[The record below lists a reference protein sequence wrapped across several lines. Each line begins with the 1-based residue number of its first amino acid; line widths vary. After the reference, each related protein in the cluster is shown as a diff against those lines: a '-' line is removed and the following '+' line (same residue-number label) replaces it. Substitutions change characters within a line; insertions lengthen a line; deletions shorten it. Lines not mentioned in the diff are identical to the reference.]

1 MMRKE
6 FKNKFIV
13 YSHSLDRFI
22 PVKKLNEEELDALVL
37 EMLDAI
43 TTPKY
48 SITEYVSF
56 ILKRLVINYEHV
68 IKECKEDGAPEALF
82 ECVTEIYQG
91 FSLEMINKTVN
102 SYIDSSDSPNK
113 GTSWRKKRKKLTFSD
128 FSGIETQ
135 IKKQIVGQDEPIT
148 EIMKQLRLMKSG
160 LCDNS
165 NLFFI
170 GPTGVGKTEL
180 AKILAQRVLGS
191 RKKLLKINCGEYSN
205 SHEYAKLIGSPP
217 GYIGHNEKGILSERA
232 ERSNEW
238 VIVFDEIEKAHSK
251 LFDLLLNLMDE
262 GTITDSHGVELDFT
276 NSLLLFTSNI
286 GLKEYVGKSA
296 LGFGGGVK
304 TYESSKDEITKVFD
318 DKFSPEFRNRLD
330 SIIYFNALNKD
341 DAEKIV
347 RLQLKEL
354 PIRATK
360 KLVDFVTEEAFSEE
374 YGARNIKRFIKNH
387 ISIKIA
393 DELLKGDD
401 SATKYKPLFKK
412 NEFVGVQ
419 AI

>member
-1 MMRKE
+1 MRKE

-13 YSHSLDRFI
+13 YSHTLDRFI
-22 PVKKLNEEELDALVL
+22 PIRKLPEGELEELVRQIIDV
-37 EMLDAI
+37 I
-43 TTPKY
+43 TTPKF
-48 SITEYVSF
+48 SITEYVTF
-56 ILKRLVINYEHV
+56 ILSNLVVGYEYV
-68 IKECKEDGAPEALF
+68 MEECQEDGAPEALF

-102 SYIDSSDSPNK
+102 SFIDVSDSPQQK
-113 GTSWRKKRKKLTFSD
+113 SKKRKAMTFKD
-128 FSGIETQ
+128 FSGIEEQ
-135 IKKQIVGQDEPIT
+135 IKKLIVGQDEPII

-180 AKILAQRVLGS
+180 AKILSDKVLGS

-205 SHEYAKLIGSPP
+205 SHEYSKLIGSPP

-232 ERSNEW
+232 EKSNEW
-238 VIVFDEIEKAHSK
+238 VIVFDEIEKGHSK

-276 NSLLLFTSNI
+276 NSLIVFTSNI
-286 GLKEYVGKSA
+286 GLQDNVGKTLVGFNGEPKSYASA
-296 LGFGGGVK
+296 
-304 TYESSKDEITKVFD
+304 KDDIQQAFKDRFA
-318 DKFSPEFRNRLD
+318 PEFINRLD
-330 SIIYFNALNKD
+330 SVVYFNALNKS

-354 PIRATK
+354 PIRVTK
-360 KLVDFVTEEAFSEE
+360 KLVTYVTNKAFSEE
-374 YGARNIKRFIKNH
+374 YGARNIKRFIKNN

-393 DELLKGDD
+393 DEILKGDKD
-401 SATKYKPLFKK
+401 VKYKALFKK
-412 NEFVGVQ
+412 QEFVGVE
-419 AI
+419 AV

>member
-1 MMRKE
+1 MRKE

-13 YSHSLDRFI
+13 YSHTLDRFI
-22 PVKKLNEEELDALVL
+22 PIRKLPEGELEELVRQIIDV
-37 EMLDAI
+37 I
-43 TTPKY
+43 TTPKF
-48 SITEYVSF
+48 SITEYVTF
-56 ILKRLVINYEHV
+56 ILSNLVVGYEYV
-68 IKECKEDGAPEALF
+68 MEECQEDGAPEALF

-102 SYIDSSDSPNK
+102 SFIDASDSPQQK
-113 GTSWRKKRKKLTFSD
+113 SKKRKAMTFKD
-128 FSGIETQ
+128 FSGIEEQ
-135 IKKQIVGQDEPIT
+135 IKKLIVGQDEPII

-180 AKILAQRVLGS
+180 AKLLSDKVLGS
-191 RKKLLKINCGEYSN
+191 RKKLIKINCGEYSN
-205 SHEYAKLIGSPP
+205 SHEYSKLIGSPP

-238 VIVFDEIEKAHSK
+238 VIVFDEIEKGHSK

-276 NSLLLFTSNI
+276 NSLIVFTSNI
-286 GLKEYVGKSA
+286 GLQDNVGKTLVGFNGEPKSYASA
-296 LGFGGGVK
+296 
-304 TYESSKDEITKVFD
+304 KDDIQQAFKDRFA
-318 DKFSPEFRNRLD
+318 PEFINRLD
-330 SIIYFNALNKD
+330 SVVYFNALNKS

-354 PIRATK
+354 PIRVTK
-360 KLVDFVTEEAFSEE
+360 KLVTYVTNKAFSEE
-374 YGARNIKRFIKNH
+374 YGARNIKRFIKNN

-393 DELLKGDD
+393 DEILKGDKD
-401 SATKYKPLFKK
+401 VKYKALFEKQ
-412 NEFVGVQ
+412 EFVGVE
-419 AI
+419 AV

>member
-1 MMRKE
+1 MRKE

-13 YSHSLDRFI
+13 YSHTLDRFI
-22 PVKKLNEEELDALVL
+22 PIRKLPEGELEELVRQIIDV
-37 EMLDAI
+37 I
-43 TTPKY
+43 TTPKF
-48 SITEYVSF
+48 SITEYVTF
-56 ILKRLVINYEHV
+56 ILSNLVVGYEYV
-68 IKECKEDGAPEALF
+68 MEECQEDGAPEALF

-102 SYIDSSDSPNK
+102 SFIDVSDSPQQK
-113 GTSWRKKRKKLTFSD
+113 SKKRKAMTFKD
-128 FSGIETQ
+128 FSGIEEQ
-135 IKKQIVGQDEPIT
+135 IKKLIVGQDEPII

-180 AKILAQRVLGS
+180 AKILSDKVLGS

-205 SHEYAKLIGSPP
+205 SHEYSKLIGSPP

-232 ERSNEW
+232 ETSNEW
-238 VIVFDEIEKAHSK
+238 VIVFDEIEKGHSK

-276 NSLLLFTSNI
+276 NSLIVFTSNI
-286 GLKEYVGKSA
+286 GLHDNVGKTLVGFNGEPKSYASA
-296 LGFGGGVK
+296 
-304 TYESSKDEITKVFD
+304 KDDIQQAFKDRFA
-318 DKFSPEFRNRLD
+318 PEFINRLD
-330 SIIYFNALNKD
+330 SVVYFNALNKS

-354 PIRATK
+354 PIRVTK
-360 KLVDFVTEEAFSEE
+360 KLVTYVTNKAFSEE
-374 YGARNIKRFIKNH
+374 YGARNIKRFIKNN

-393 DELLKGDD
+393 DEILKGDKD
-401 SATKYKPLFKK
+401 VKYKALFKK
-412 NEFVGVQ
+412 QEFVGVE
-419 AI
+419 AV

>member
-22 PVKKLNEEELDALVL
+22 PIKKLDDDELDSLVMD
-37 EMLDAI
+37 MLDAI
-43 TTPKY
+43 TTPRY

-56 ILKRLVINYEHV
+56 ILKHLVIGYDEV
-68 IKECKEDGAPEALF
+68 MKECKEDGAPEALF

-91 FSLEMINKTVN
+91 FSLEMINKTIN
-102 SYIDSSDSPNK
+102 AYIEEK
-113 GTSWRKKRKKLTFSD
+113 GGRSKTTRRKKPLTYSD
-128 FSGIETQ
+128 LSSIENQ
-135 IKKQIVGQDEPIT
+135 IKEIIVGQEEPIT
-148 EIMKQLRLMKSG
+148 EIMQQLRLMRSG
-160 LCDNS
+160 LSDNS

-180 AKILAQRVLGS
+180 ARVLAKKVLGS
-191 RKKLLKINCGEYSN
+191 KKKLLKINCGEYSN
-205 SHEYAKLIGSPP
+205 SHEYAKLVGSPP
-217 GYIGHNEKGILSERA
+217 GYIGHNEKGILSEKA
-232 ERSNEW
+232 AKTNEW

-276 NSLLLFTSNI
+276 KSLLLFTSNI
-286 GLKEYVGKSA
+286 GLREYVGKTT
-296 LGFGGGVK
+296 LGFGDVQH
-304 TYESSKDEITKVFD
+304 TYDNAKENIDRVFKE
-318 DKFSPEFRNRLD
+318 KFSPEFRNRLD
-330 SIIYFNALNKD
+330 NTIFFNALNKD

-354 PIRATK
+354 PIRVTK
-360 KLVDFVTEEAFSEE
+360 KLVHFITENAFSEE
-374 YGARNIKRFIKNH
+374 FGARNIKRFIKNN

-393 DELLKGDD
+393 DEILKGGD
-401 SATKYKPLFKK
+401 SVKYKPLFKK
-412 NEFVGVQ
+412 NEFIGVQ
-419 AI
+419 AC

>member
-22 PVKKLNEEELDALVL
+22 PVKKLEEEELDNLVM

-56 ILKRLVINYEHV
+56 ILRNLVIGYDHV

-102 SYIDSSDSPNK
+102 SYIDEKSPK
-113 GTSWRKKRKKLTFSD
+113 RAGVKKRKPLTFSD
-128 FSGIETQ
+128 FSGIEEQ
-135 IKKQIVGQDEPIT
+135 LKKEIVGQQEPIT

-180 AKILAQRVLGS
+180 AKLLASKVLGS

-232 ERSNEW
+232 EKSNEW
-238 VIVFDEIEKAHSK
+238 VIIFDEIEKAHSK

-262 GTITDSHGVELDFT
+262 GTITDSHGTELDFT
-276 NSLLLFTSNI
+276 NSLLVFTSNI
-286 GLKEYVGKSA
+286 GLNEYVGKDT
-296 LGFGGGVK
+296 LGFGENK
-304 TYESSKDEITKVFD
+304 CTYENSKGQIEKAYK

-330 SIIYFNALNKD
+330 SVIYFNALNKN

-347 RLQLKEL
+347 RLQLKAL
-354 PIRATK
+354 PIRVSK
-360 KLVDFVTEEAFSEE
+360 KLVDFITENAFSEE
-374 YGARNIKRFIKNH
+374 YGARNIKRFIKNN

-393 DELLKGDD
+393 DEILKGDE
-401 SATKYKPLFKK
+401 SKKYKPLFKK
-412 NEFVGVQ
+412 NEFIGVQ
-419 AI
+419 AL

>member
-22 PVKKLNEEELDALVL
+22 PIKKLEEDELDALVL
-37 EMLDAI
+37 AMLDAI
-43 TTPKY
+43 TAPKY

-56 ILKRLVINYEHV
+56 ILRKLVIGYDHV

-91 FSLEMINKTVN
+91 FSLEMINKTIN
-102 SYIDSSDSPNK
+102 SYIDEKSASIGGK
-113 GTSWRKKRKKLTFSD
+113 RKKRKALTFSD
-128 FSGIETQ
+128 FSAIEEQ
-135 IKKQIVGQDEPIT
+135 IKKEIIGQQEPIT

-180 AKILAQRVLGS
+180 AKILAAKVLGS
-191 RKKLLKINCGEYSN
+191 RKKLLKVNCGEYSS

-232 ERSNEW
+232 EKSNEW
-238 VIVFDEIEKAHSK
+238 VIIFDEIEKAHPK

-262 GTITDSHGVELDFT
+262 GTITDSHGTELDFT
-276 NSLLLFTSNI
+276 NSLLVFTSNI
-286 GLKEYVGKSA
+286 GLSEYVGKNA
-296 LGFGGGVK
+296 LGFGEAK
-304 TYESSKDEITKVFD
+304 CTYENSKDQIEKAYT

-330 SIIYFNALNKD
+330 SVIYFNALNKD

-347 RLQLKEL
+347 RLQLKGL
-354 PIRATK
+354 PIRASK
-360 KLVDFVTEEAFSEE
+360 KLVDFITENAFSEE
-374 YGARNIKRFIKNH
+374 YGARNIKRFIKNN

-393 DELLKGDD
+393 DEILKGD
-401 SATKYKPLFKK
+401 SATKYKPLFQK
-412 NEFVGVQ
+412 NEFIGVQ
-419 AI
+419 AL

>member
-22 PVKKLNEEELDALVL
+22 PIRKLEEDELDALVM

-56 ILKRLVINYEHV
+56 ILKQLVIGYDEV
-68 IKECKEDGAPEALF
+68 MKECKEDGAPEALF

-91 FSLEMINKTVN
+91 FSLEMLNKTINAYLDEKGEGPVPKKK
-102 SYIDSSDSPNK
+102 SKPLTYSD
-113 GTSWRKKRKKLTFSD
+113 L
-128 FSGIETQ
+128 SGIEEQ
-135 IKKQIVGQDEPIT
+135 IKNMIVGQDEPIT
-148 EIMKQLRLMKSG
+148 EIMKSLRLMRSG
-160 LCDNS
+160 LSDNS

-180 AKILAQRVLGS
+180 ARVLARKVLGS
-191 RKKLLKINCGEYSN
+191 KKKLLKINCGEYSN
-205 SHEYAKLIGSPP
+205 SHEYAKLVGSPP
-217 GYIGHNEKGILSERA
+217 GYIGHNEKGILSEKA
-232 ERSNEW
+232 EKTNEW
-238 VIVFDEIEKAHSK
+238 VIVFDEIEKAHTK

-262 GTITDSHGVELDFT
+262 GTITDSHGVDLDFT
-276 NSLLLFTSNI
+276 KSLLLFTSNI
-286 GLKEYVGKSA
+286 GLREYVGKTT
-296 LGFGGGVK
+296 LGFGEAK
-304 TYESSKDEITKVFD
+304 HTYENARENIDRVFK

-330 SIIYFNALNKD
+330 NTIFFNALNKD
-341 DAEKIV
+341 DAERIV

-354 PIRATK
+354 PIRVTK
-360 KLVDFVTEEAFSEE
+360 KLVDFITENAFSEE
-374 YGARNIKRFIKNH
+374 FGARNIKRFIKNN

-393 DELLKGDD
+393 DEILKGG
-401 SATKYKPLFKK
+401 SSTKYKPLFKR
-412 NEFVGVQ
+412 NEFIGGE
-419 AI
+419 AC

>member
-1 MMRKE
+1 MRKE

-13 YSHSLDRFI
+13 YSHTLDRFI
-22 PVKKLNEEELDALVL
+22 PIRKLPEGELEELVRQIIDV
-37 EMLDAI
+37 I
-43 TTPKY
+43 TTPKF
-48 SITEYVSF
+48 SITEYVTF
-56 ILKRLVINYEHV
+56 ILSNLVVGYEYV
-68 IKECKEDGAPEALF
+68 MEECQEDGAPEALF

-102 SYIDSSDSPNK
+102 SFIDASDSPQQK
-113 GTSWRKKRKKLTFSD
+113 SKKRKAMTFKD
-128 FSGIETQ
+128 FSGIEEQ
-135 IKKQIVGQDEPIT
+135 IKKLIVGQDEPII

-180 AKILAQRVLGS
+180 AKILSDKVLGS

-205 SHEYAKLIGSPP
+205 SHEYSKLIGSPP

-232 ERSNEW
+232 ETSNEW
-238 VIVFDEIEKAHSK
+238 VIVFDEIEKGHSK

-276 NSLLLFTSNI
+276 NSLIVFTSNI
-286 GLKEYVGKSA
+286 GLHDNVGKTLVGFNGEPKSYASA
-296 LGFGGGVK
+296 
-304 TYESSKDEITKVFD
+304 KDDIQQAFKDRFA
-318 DKFSPEFRNRLD
+318 PEFINRLD
-330 SIIYFNALNKD
+330 SVVYFNALNKS

-354 PIRATK
+354 PIRVTK
-360 KLVDFVTEEAFSEE
+360 KLVTYVTNKAFSEE
-374 YGARNIKRFIKNH
+374 YGARNIKRFIKNN

-393 DELLKGDD
+393 DEILKGDKD
-401 SATKYKPLFKK
+401 VKYKALFKK
-412 NEFVGVQ
+412 QEFVGVE
-419 AI
+419 AV

>member
-22 PVKKLNEEELDALVL
+22 PIKKLQEEELNALCKQII
-37 EMLDAI
+37 EEI

-48 SITEYVSF
+48 SITEYVKF
-56 ILKRLVINYEHV
+56 ILRNLVIGYDHV
-68 IKECKEDGAPEALF
+68 MKECREDGAPEALF

-102 SYIDSSDSPNK
+102 SYIDASDSPK
-113 GTSWRKKRKKLTFSD
+113 TRTKKRKALSFSD
-128 FSGIETQ
+128 FSGIEAQ
-135 IKKQIVGQDEPIT
+135 IKKEIVGQDEPIT

-180 AKILAQRVLGS
+180 AKILAQKVLGS

-232 ERSNEW
+232 EKSNEW
-238 VIVFDEIEKAHSK
+238 VIVFDEIEKGHSK

-262 GTITDSHGVELDFT
+262 GTITDSHGTELDFT
-276 NSLLLFTSNI
+276 NSLILFTSNI
-286 GLKEYVGKSA
+286 GLKEYVGKTA
-296 LGFGGGVK
+296 VGFGDK
-304 TYESSKDEITKVFD
+304 KMTYENSRDDIKKVFK

-330 SIIYFNALNKD
+330 SVIYFNALNKD

-354 PIRATK
+354 PIRVTK
-360 KLVDFVTEEAFSEE
+360 KLVDFVTDQAFSEE
-374 YGARNIKRFIKNH
+374 YGARNIKRFIKNN

-412 NEFVGVQ
+412 NEFIGVQ
-419 AI
+419 AIQAK

>member
-1 MMRKE
+1 MRKE

-13 YSHSLDRFI
+13 YSHTLDRFI
-22 PVKKLNEEELDALVL
+22 PIKKLGEDELEKLVVQ
-37 EMLDAI
+37 MLDAI

-48 SITEYVSF
+48 SITEYVKF
-56 ILKRLVINYEHV
+56 ILEKLVIGYDTV
-68 IKECKEDGAPEALF
+68 IKECDEDGAPEALF

-91 FSLEMINKTVN
+91 FSLEMMNKTVN
-102 SYIDSSDSPNK
+102 SYIDAADSPQKN
-113 GTSWRKKRKKLTFSD
+113 GKKRKALTFQD
-128 FSGIETQ
+128 FSGIEGQ
-135 IKKQIVGQDEPIT
+135 IKNTIVGQDEPIT

-180 AKILAQRVLGS
+180 AKILADKVLGS

-232 ERSNEW
+232 EKSNEW
-238 VIVFDEIEKAHSK
+238 VIVFDEIEKAHDK

-262 GTITDSHGVELDFT
+262 GTITDSHGTELDFT

-286 GLKEYVGKSA
+286 GLKEYVGKNS
-296 LGFGGGVK
+296 LGFGETQL
-304 TYESSKDEITKVFD
+304 TYENSKSAIEDAYKE
-318 DKFSPEFRNRLD
+318 KFSPEFRNRLD
-330 SIIYFNALNKD
+330 SVIYFNALNKV

-354 PIRATK
+354 PIRVTK
-360 KLVDFVTEEAFSEE
+360 KLVNFVTDNAFSEE
-374 YGARNIKRFIKNH
+374 YGARNIKRFIKNN

-393 DELLKGDD
+393 DEILKGKTC
-401 SATKYKPLFKK
+401 AKYKPLFEKH
-412 NEFVGVQ
+412 EFIGVQ
-419 AI
+419 AV

>member
-1 MMRKE
+1 MRKE

-13 YSHSLDRFI
+13 YSHTLDRFI
-22 PVKKLNEEELDALVL
+22 PIRKLPEGELEELVRQIIDV
-37 EMLDAI
+37 I
-43 TTPKY
+43 TTPKF
-48 SITEYVSF
+48 SITEYVTF
-56 ILKRLVINYEHV
+56 ILSNLVVGYEYV
-68 IKECKEDGAPEALF
+68 MEECQEDGAPEALF

-102 SYIDSSDSPNK
+102 SFIDASDSPQQK
-113 GTSWRKKRKKLTFSD
+113 SKKRKAMTFKD
-128 FSGIETQ
+128 FSGIEEQ
-135 IKKQIVGQDEPIT
+135 IKKLIVGQDEPII

-180 AKILAQRVLGS
+180 AKILSDKVLGS

-205 SHEYAKLIGSPP
+205 SHEYSKLIGSPP

-232 ERSNEW
+232 ETSNEW
-238 VIVFDEIEKAHSK
+238 VIVFDEIEKGHSK

-276 NSLLLFTSNI
+276 NSLIVFTSNI
-286 GLKEYVGKSA
+286 GLQDNVGKTLVGFNGEPKSYASA
-296 LGFGGGVK
+296 
-304 TYESSKDEITKVFD
+304 KDDIQQAFKDRFA
-318 DKFSPEFRNRLD
+318 PEFINRLD
-330 SIIYFNALNKD
+330 SVVYFNALNKS

-354 PIRATK
+354 PIRVTK
-360 KLVDFVTEEAFSEE
+360 KLVTYVTNKAFSEE
-374 YGARNIKRFIKNH
+374 YGARNIKRFIKNN

-393 DELLKGDD
+393 DEILKGDKD
-401 SATKYKPLFKK
+401 VKYKALFKK
-412 NEFVGVQ
+412 QEFVGVE
-419 AI
+419 AV